1 MYCCNDMYI
10 TCSNVLSF
18 SPSLSLCRGSEQF
31 IFLLS
36 LSHLLEHYR
45 LHEKKNKEKDT
56 EGEGGVSADDIIQ
69 LILDESDPVSWTVLS
84 PIKDNINLP
93 LITTEG

>member
-18 SPSLSLCRGSEQF
+18 SPPPLFLCRGSEQF
-31 IFLLS
+31 ISLLS
-36 LSHLLEHYR
+36 LSHLLEHYG
-45 LHEKKNKEKDT
+45 LHEKKSKEKDT
-56 EGEGGVSADDIIQ
+56 EGGGVSADDIIQ